1 MGDTRK
7 KLTPADYVTSVWSGG
22 ATTQLAIAP
31 EGASYADRAFL
42 WRISSATV
50 ELEESDF
57 TALPDYHRLIA
68 TLRGDMVL
76 THKVGAPVTLHPY
89 PVHGF
94 EGAEATHSR
103 GRCPDFNLRLRRGD
117 RLRGNGEDGASGR
130 GEPVSPTG
138 RHRCPEADRP
148 GRGDDLPDVAD
159 LNSPDKYVSNTPL
172 HRSGV
177 FCCHMGKGKMF
188 HRDTGPGDHFPARFR
203 WVKSYSSS
211 VARAILVTEKSQS
224 SG

>member
-42 WRISSATV
+42 WRVSSATV

-76 THKVGAPVTLHPY
+76 THKVGAPITLRPY
-89 PVHGF
+89 QVHGF

-103 GRCPDFNLRLRRGD
+103 GRCTDFNLMLRRGEVD
-117 RLRGNGEDGASGR
+117 GTMEALRLPEKAGIWHPDPRAEELLLYCAEGTVSVETEKTELRTGESLYLHRDGAVL
-130 GEPVSPTG
+130 PKLTG
-138 RHRCPEADRP
+138 Q
-148 GRGDDLPDVAD
+148 
-159 LNSPDKYVSNTPL
+159 
-172 HRSGV
+172 GV
-177 FCCHMGKGKMF
+177 VMVCQMW
-188 HRDTGPGDHFPARFR
+188 R
-203 WVKSYSSS
+203 
-211 VARAILVTEKSQS
+211 I
-224 SG
+224 

>member
-42 WRISSATV
+42 WRVSSATV

-76 THKVGAPVTLHPY
+76 THKVGAPITLHPY
-89 PVHGF
+89 QVHGF

-103 GRCPDFNLRLRRGD
+103 GRCTDFNLMLRRGEVD
-117 RLRGNGEDGASGR
+117 GTMEALRLPEKAGIWYPDSRAEELLLYCAEGTVSVETERTELRAGESLYLRQDGTVVPKLSGQ
-130 GEPVSPTG
+130 
-138 RHRCPEADRP
+138 
-148 GRGDDLPDVAD
+148 
-159 LNSPDKYVSNTPL
+159 
-172 HRSGV
+172 GV
-177 FCCHMGKGKMF
+177 VMICQMW
-188 HRDTGPGDHFPARFR
+188 R
-203 WVKSYSSS
+203 
-211 VARAILVTEKSQS
+211 I
-224 SG
+224 